1 MGNKSKICQQIFE
14 VTSKTMREFS
24 DFTVFDPFAGTTN
37 VSRYF
42 KKKGINIICNDINDL
57 SYVLAKCYIECCSIP
72 TFDNLFNDSDF
83 SQKINDAINSENINF
98 MELINLLI
106 QDNRNTTDSN
116 FMERILESN
125 YLKVLVYLTYIASE
139 KDWNDDYTPYYLIQK
154 NYCEHGTH
162 SKYLNQVHKKT
173 IVNLRKRFHDKSP
186 QQVLIDKFLRY
197 PYSTKHLIALSEIL
211 SKNNEFEAKQ
221 IVDDLLNK
229 NLVGKRRF
237 FSLEHGKRFDII
249 LNLINYWRIN
259 ELINDIEFHV
269 LLTSVIESMAIFS
282 NTSATYQAFYKDY
295 RKNTMQRFRLVIPE
309 IDTTEIESEIH
320 QEDVCCLIS
329 SVNADVLYLDPPY
342 NWRQYDSNYH
352 LLNTVA
358 KFHKITDWQDF
369 EKGIVGASG
378 ENREKKLNY
387 TSFNTKKDFEKLLF
401 EIIDNSPCKTIVL
414 SYSDSKSNHERDEI
428 STTLYVL
435 NKFFSNEEK
444 FECYKL
450 YKIQSV
456 NFESRKG
463 NKKNGI
469 NELLFVARKKNK
481 KSLN

>member
-1 MGNKSKICQQIFE
+1 MEKYMGNKSKICKQIFE
-14 VTSKTMREFS
+14 VTSKAISNSS

-42 KKKGINIICNDINDL
+42 KKNGINVICNDINDL

-72 TFDNLFNDSDF
+72 TFNNLFENPDF
-83 SQKINDAINSENINF
+83 SEKIHNAINSENINF
-98 MELINLLI
+98 DELITLLI

-116 FMERILESN
+116 FMDCIRESN

-139 KDWNDDYTPYYLIQK
+139 KDWNDDYSPYYLIQK
-154 NYCEHGTH
+154 NYCEHGAN

-173 IVNLRKRFHDKSP
+173 IVNLRKRFKDKSP
-186 QQVLIDKFLRY
+186 QKLLIDKFLKY
-197 PYSTKHLIALSEIL
+197 PHSTKHLTALSEML
-211 SKNNEFEAKQ
+211 SNNDELETKY
-221 IVDDLLNK
+221 IIEDLLSK

-249 LNLINYWRIN
+249 LNLINYWRISN
-259 ELINDIEFHV
+259 LINDIEFHI
-269 LLTSVIESMAIFS
+269 LLTSVIESIAIFS

-295 RKNTMQRFRLVIPE
+295 RANTKQRFRLVIPE
-309 IDTTEIESEIH
+309 IDTTKIESEIY
-320 QEDVCCLIS
+320 QEDVCSLIP
-329 SVNADVLYLDPPY
+329 SVKADVLYLDPPY

-378 ENREKKLNY
+378 ENREKKLSY

-401 EIIDNSPCKTIVL
+401 EIIDKSQCKTIVL
-414 SYSDSKSNHERDEI
+414 SYSDSRSNHERDGI
-428 STTLYVL
+428 KTTLDVL
-435 NKFFSNEEK
+435 NAFFSNKEI
-444 FECYKL
+444 FQCYQL
-450 YKIQSV
+450 YRIQSV

-463 NKKNGI
+463 NKKNDI
-469 NELLFVARKKNK
+469 NELLFVARKKD
-481 KSLN
+481 